1 MVFAEFF
8 FFLTSFYICSKQE
21 LFNCISSKACYLPFT
36 TKLSTGQRTNI
47 RCTCLPNCNHAINYF
62 VEAFVAERLTSPT
75 SELEVWGS
83 SLARP
88 DVSLDN
94 ELYSTLF
101 LLTLAPVVQK
111 LDSPIDRINRYPV
124 DKY

>member
-1 MVFAEFF
+1 M
-8 FFLTSFYICSKQE
+8 
-21 LFNCISSKACYLPFT
+21 
-36 TKLSTGQRTNI
+36 
-47 RCTCLPNCNHAINYF
+47 
-62 VEAFVAERLTSPT
+62 AERLISRT

-88 DVSLDN
+88 DVFLDK

>member
-1 MVFAEFF
+1 M
-8 FFLTSFYICSKQE
+8 
-21 LFNCISSKACYLPFT
+21 
-36 TKLSTGQRTNI
+36 
-47 RCTCLPNCNHAINYF
+47 
-62 VEAFVAERLTSPT
+62 AERLTSRT

-88 DVSLDN
+88 DVSLDK